1 MAVDNKLGESMADNQ
16 SSIIDNREENTLL
29 LGLQRMGSGGKEL
42 LVATAFFS
50 LDALLLMADTL
61 GEYTHIRLLFGDE
74 ANPKQRRQL
83 LDKLALDSERDLLEQ
98 REKCP
103 LLSPLQKAE
112 ELFKAGVVE
121 ARCYTA
127 RKFHAKA
134 YLAVRPTMFPDQM
147 AVLGSGNFTR
157 PGLLENI
164 ELNVI
169 LTTDQTAQL
178 KAWYDERWAE
188 AAKDVVTEDVL
199 DEIRRHLEL
208 WDPYYLYLKALYTWG
223 LDRQGLPTG
232 ETTRLLKMLDKHQE
246 DGYLQALK
254 IIEKQNGVMVCDGVG
269 LGKSFIALALMEHYL
284 REGKKILLVAP
295 KNILDNS
302 WDGYLEEYLSTYREP
317 FDSINEK
324 PMTEFGFDLRDPE
337 VDAAKLREIEGLAV
351 QADVVF
357 IDESHNFRTTA
368 ANRYKNLY
376 GILAPSNGSRKKVI
390 MLTATP
396 INTAYQDISAQL
408 ALVTHDSGSIGGYN
422 IAQIK
427 KYASS
432 LDKDRD
438 EADSSGQLSLAMLD
452 TPSKAL
458 NKVLELAVIQR
469 SRKTCKE
476 LSRAVGKPLRFPK
489 RHDPQCVEYV
499 IGPESEEYRKLIEF
513 ADRVFRPGIAYIDSL
528 RKALEKAKLEG
539 KEFDPTKFPKG
550 PSNGLKLAAF
560 LPAQYRLQPEAG
572 EKQYTDEVHLAGLVF
587 ANALKQLESSP
598 PAFQGIIQSLGTGL
612 IARLRCVFGDDAAEA
627 ISPHVG
633 WMRTPLFQV
642 QESETN
648 NGLDP
653 DIADEGDTLD
663 ASGDEVDEWVNKAIQ
678 SRGLQRKLADFTA
691 DKFDVKRWKANI
703 VSDLGFLQQVHEAI
717 LRARKQPDP
726 KLDKV
731 CPVILADLERK
742 RRVLVFTQSRRTAE
756 YLEREL
762 RRLLKDHSVARI
774 DSRIEGDLRKAIV
787 FAFCPFYNPDAYAQS
802 VPKRIDVLISTDVLS
817 EGVNLQEA
825 GAILNYD
832 IHWNPVRLIQRI
844 GRVDRRLDE
853 DDLRPN
859 PEFAIYNV
867 LPPKEIEKII
877 KLVSSVERRTLKISR
892 ALGIDVSF
900 FKSTDPA
907 GTLKEFNAQYEG
919 EMKSID
925 LVATQ
930 YARHFDKPDTE
941 LAAVMERIPL
951 GAFGVWEKAPQNGLF
966 ALFTMQ
972 PTDKATDADKRKYEQ
987 VIGRPV
993 FALEQA
999 GYPIS
1004 HDAGAILNMLS
1015 KTAEGEHSGVP
1026 SDEQQLSTGL
1036 TRLKNSIRQQ
1046 FADVSLPGTIV
1057 PKLVCWMELRKGGA

>member
-1 MAVDNKLGESMADNQ
+1 MSDNQ

-29 LGLQRMGSGGKEL
+29 LGLHRISYGGREL
-42 LVATAFFS
+42 LIATAFFS

-61 GEYTHIRLLFGDE
+61 TGYRRIRLLFGDE
-74 ANPKQRRQL
+74 ASPKQRRQL
-83 LDKLALDSERDLLEQ
+83 LEKLRLDSERDLLEQ

-103 LLSPLQKAE
+103 LLSPLKRVE
-112 ELFKAGVVE
+112 TLFKAGVIE

-134 YLAVRPTMFPDQM
+134 YLAMRPEVYPQQM
-147 AVLGSGNFTR
+147 AILGSGNFTR
-157 PGLLENI
+157 PGLLQNI
-164 ELNVI
+164 ELNVV
-169 LTTDQTAQL
+169 LTPEQTGQL
-178 KAWYDERWAE
+178 QAWYDDRWAE
-188 AAKDVVTEDVL
+188 AAQDIVTEDVL
-199 DEIRRHLEL
+199 DEIRRHLDL
-208 WDPYYLYLKALYTWG
+208 YDPYYLYLKALYTWG

-232 ETTRLLKMLDKHQE
+232 ETTKLLKMLDKHQE

-302 WDGYLEEYLSTYREP
+302 WDGYLEDYLSTYRHGFRSVYE
-317 FDSINEK
+317 S
-324 PMTEFGFDLRDPE
+324 PMTAYGFDPDNPEIDPE
-337 VDAAKLREIEGLAV
+337 KLREIGGLAA
-351 QADVVF
+351 QADIVI

-376 GILAPSNGSRKKVI
+376 GILAPNNGNRKKVI

-396 INTAYQDISAQL
+396 INTAYQDIGAQL

-422 IAQIK
+422 IGQIR

-432 LDKDRD
+432 LDKDKD
-438 EADSSGQLSLAMLD
+438 EIDSSGQLSLTLLD
-452 TPSKAL
+452 TPSEAL
-458 NKVLELAVIQR
+458 NKVLALAVIQR

-476 LSRAVGKPLRFPK
+476 LSRAVGKPLRFPTRK
-489 RHDPQCVEYV
+489 DPECVEYV
-499 IGPESEEYRKLIEF
+499 IGPESDEYRKLIEF

-539 KEFDPTKFPKG
+539 KEFDPTKHAKG
-550 PSNGLKLAAF
+550 PADGLKLAAF

-612 IARLRCVFGDDAAEA
+612 IARLKQVFPDSAADAIA
-627 ISPHVG
+627 PHVG
-633 WMRTPLFQV
+633 WVRTPLFQSQQTELELGV
-642 QESETN
+642 
-648 NGLDP
+648 DP
-653 DIADEGDTLD
+653 DIADAGDTLD
-663 ASGDEVDEWVNKAIQ
+663 ASGDEVDEWVNQAIR
-678 SRGLQRKLADFTA
+678 SRGLQRKLADFTPE
-691 DKFDVKRWKANI
+691 KFDVERWKANI
-703 VSDLGFLQQVHEAI
+703 VSDLGFLRQVHEAI

-726 KLDKV
+726 KLDRV
-731 CPVILADLERK
+731 CPVILEDLK
-742 RRVLVFTQSRRTAE
+742 QNRRVLVFTQSRRTAE

-762 RRLLKDHSVARI
+762 RKLLKDHRVARI

-787 FAFCPFYNPDAYAQS
+787 YAFCPFYNPEKYAQS
-802 VPKRIDVLISTDVLS
+802 VPKKIDVLISTDVLS

-825 GAILNYD
+825 GAVLNYD

-877 KLVSSVERRTLKISR
+877 NLVSSVERRTLKISR

-919 EMKSID
+919 EMKAID

-930 YARHFDKPDTE
+930 YATHFGSVDPE

-951 GAFGVWEKAPQNGLF
+951 GAFGVWEGAPQSGLF
-966 ALFTMQ
+966 ALFTME
-972 PTDKATDADKRKYEQ
+972 PTDKATDADKAKFEQ
-987 VIGRPV
+987 IIGRPV
-993 FALEQA
+993 FALEQV
-999 GYPIS
+999 GYPIM
-1004 HDAGAILNMLS
+1004 HDAGTILGLLS
-1015 KTAEGEHSGVP
+1015 KTVEGEHSGTP
-1026 SDEQQLSTGL
+1026 SDEAQLSAGL
-1036 TRLKNSIRQQ
+1036 TKLKNSVRGQ
-1046 FADVSLPGTIV
+1046 FAEIALPDVIRPR
-1057 PKLVCWMELRKGGA
+1057 LVCWMELRKGGG